1 MIRRLAAGDAGAAAD
16 IWPAANLDE
25 HGFIPADYWRD
36 GSSAVREA
44 TAGNTGGARPAMV
57 WRRV

>member
-44 TAGNTGGARPAMV
+44 TAGNTGGARSA
-57 WRRV
+57 R